1 MKAIR
6 LAVLFLFTILLV
18 NSYAQNTTKPDSVKI
33 VKIIKTDS
41 VKAYVGKEVTVKG
54 TVSEITVLKSG
65 LTYLNI
71 DGKFPDNKFTAL
83 VFKRDAEPF
92 GDLKV
97 WEKKKVEVTGKID
110 DYKGKAQMV
119 LTKPDQIKAV
129 K

>member
-18 NSYAQNTTKPDSVKI
+18 NSYAQNTTKPDSVKA

-41 VKAYVGKEVTVKG
+41 VKAYVGKEVIVKG
-54 TVSEITVLKSG
+54 TVSEVTILKSG

-97 WEKKKVEVTGKID
+97 WEKKKVELTGKID
-110 DYKGKAQMV
+110 DYKGKAQMI

>member
-6 LAVLFLFTILLV
+6 LAALFLFTILLV
-18 NSYAQNTTKPDSVKI
+18 NSYAQKV
-33 VKIIKTDS
+33 IKTDS

-54 TVSEITVLKSG
+54 TVSEITVTKSG

-97 WEKKKVEVTGKID
+97 WEKKKIEITGKIE
-110 DYKGKAQMV
+110 DYKGKPQIV

>member
-6 LAVLFLFTILLV
+6 VAAFILFTILV
-18 NSYAQNTTKPDSVKI
+18 ANSYAQKV
-33 VKIIKTDS
+33 IKTDS

-54 TVSEITVLKSG
+54 TVTEVIILKSG
-65 LTYLNI
+65 LVYLNI
-71 DGKFPDNKFTAL
+71 DGIFPDNKFTAL

-97 WEKKKVEVTGKID
+97 WEKKKVEVNGKIA
-110 DYKGKAQMV
+110 DYQGKPQIV
-119 LTKPDQIKAV
+119 LTKPEQIKSV